1 MFGTTL
7 AGGGYAPGTAGIDMG
22 GIGGNGKVPNG
33 VRKPNA
39 GPAFPETLFCW

>member
-7 AGGGYAPGTAGIDMG
+7 AGGGYAPGTAEIDTG

-33 VRKPNA
+33 VWKPN
-39 GPAFPETLFCW
+39 GPAFPETLCCW